1 MKVWRWE
8 SLRDGTVKCFT
19 DEEVWQ
25 NYLDNIEPKR
35 PWRRREDRWRLLDQM
50 QFPLVQRLLGILA
63 RRIDNVEA
71 IRFAIDERDNETREV
86 AKLKQQLHDL
96 ELENA
101 WDNYDSNHF
110 RPNDELLRLL
120 GCENFPA
127 EIEANVRFYGA
138 YLATGRTERR
148 EVAERVYKTNID
160 YLKNDPHED

>member
-71 IRFAIDERDNETREV
+71 IRFAIDERDNETHEV

-120 GCENFPA
+120 G
-127 EIEANVRFYGA
+127 IKDLTYTVEADVQFYGA

-148 EVAERVYKTNID
+148 QVAERVYQRASQD
-160 YLKNDPHED
+160 LKNGPQED